1 MRRLAP
7 LALLV
12 ALAGCQSTDQ
22 LLAGGDAPAIRTAEA
37 RARFEMN
44 CPAAQG
50 SVLSSRVVIPEDL
63 RRAVERA
70 EYTVGVAGCGQRA
83 VYIVG
88 CPLGDPNCIAI
99 RQDRPAG

>member
-7 LALLV
+7 LALILG
-12 ALAGCQSTDQ
+12 LAGCQSVDQ
-22 LLAGGDAPAIRTAEA
+22 MLAQGGPAAVRTAEA

-50 SVLSSRVVIPEDL
+50 SVLSSRSVIPMDMP
-63 RRAVERA
+63 RAIERA

-88 CPLGDPNCIAI
+88 CPLGDPNCVAI
-99 RQDRPAG
+99 RQDRPA